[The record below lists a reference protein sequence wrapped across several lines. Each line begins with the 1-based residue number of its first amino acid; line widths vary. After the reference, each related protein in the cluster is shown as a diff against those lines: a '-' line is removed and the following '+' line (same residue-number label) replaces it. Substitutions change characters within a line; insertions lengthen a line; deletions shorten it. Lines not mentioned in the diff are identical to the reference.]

1 MEHGYVLAILGMGG
15 RSLRPLRRNLPDTRR
30 AHWPG
35 LADRTV
41 HHFHSAGI
49 VVGYAESYALGLGTA
64 VRTLNTEVTEI
75 WGRVASIFGYCNGIF
90 KIWAIRAIY
99 NAMFALWLCEDSGLE
114 VECEPQEIEH
124 GGHGGRGGKMWKQ
137 APGGQSHILS

>member
-1 MEHGYVLAILGMGG
+1 MEHGYVLAILGTGR

-64 VRTLNTEVTEI
+64 VRTLNTEVTED
-75 WGRVASIFGYCNGIF
+75 GEGLLYCRGYRLGNSRFGPF
-90 KIWAIRAIY
+90 TTR
-99 NAMFALWLCEDSGLE
+99 
-114 VECEPQEIEH
+114 ECLLLDE
-124 GGHGGRGGKMWKQ
+124 
-137 APGGQSHILS
+137 